1 MPNPFEH
8 LSDNVAGTLDALVA
22 EIWQGDMEPEVL
34 ELCRLRI
41 AAMLE
46 SSEDSSVRHPAAVDA
61 GLTEKKILSLPMWPT
76 SELFSDGERAALA
89 FTEKYVA
96 DAHSITDEDCQELN
110 RHYSP
115 EAVVNLTLALATFE
129 AVIRSRVVLAQLR
142 AEGETDGADE
152 DADAGADAATS
163 AAVADSQD
171 AQA

>member
-1 MPNPFEH
+1 MPDPFEH
-8 LSDNVAGTLDALVA
+8 LSDNVAGTLDALVE
-22 EIWQGDMEPEVL
+22 EIWQGDMEPVVL

-46 SSEDSSVRHPAAVDA
+46 SSEDSAVRHPVAADA

-89 FTEKYVA
+89 FTEKYVT

-110 RHYSP
+110 QHYAA

-129 AVIRSRVVLAQLR
+129 AVIRSRVVLGQLR
-142 AEGETDGADE
+142 GEPSEPEVGAEGD
-152 DADAGADAATS
+152 
-163 AAVADSQD
+163 ADSQD
-171 AQA
+171 EQP